1 MNIATEFFTPTRYQ
15 ILHQIYFPGN
25 EMEETLCNMWEAQGH
40 FEDGLVACGAL
51 WHLAMKFKIKTNST
65 GLRFCRRRIPFNTS
79 SLNVKGALPNA
90 GGAFYN
96 RRDIDSTL
104 PLMMSLVR
112 PTIFMLVS
120 GVGMFAD
127 KCRPAK
133 VQILSVNR
141 L

>member
-1 MNIATEFFTPTRYQ
+1 
-15 ILHQIYFPGN
+15 
-25 EMEETLCNMWEAQGH
+25 
-40 FEDGLVACGAL
+40 
-51 WHLAMKFKIKTNST
+51 
-65 GLRFCRRRIPFNTS
+65 
-79 SLNVKGALPNA
+79 
-90 GGAFYN
+90 
-96 RRDIDSTL
+96 
-104 PLMMSLVR
+104 MMSLVR